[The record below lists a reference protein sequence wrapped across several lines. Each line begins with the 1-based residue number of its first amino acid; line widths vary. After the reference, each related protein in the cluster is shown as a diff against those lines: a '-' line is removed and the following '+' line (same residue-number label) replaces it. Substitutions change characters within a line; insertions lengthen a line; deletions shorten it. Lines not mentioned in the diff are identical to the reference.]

1 MTEEVE
7 EPKRLKFK
15 FEDRFE
21 ILIKEFDEK
30 MQKTKKPKKLI
41 FEYEDKIIRL
51 FKQLIARACYDDI
64 RLIFNAFNVAIN
76 LINEE
81 KGFE

>member
-1 MTEEVE
+1 ME

-15 FEDRFE
+15 FDDRFE